1 MHNSLTPRYLV
12 ILVILGWSMFS
23 LWPTIQYQSLTDD
36 EKEDLREEGTLD
48 QIESQVIRQGLDLKG
63 GMYIE
68 LEADIP
74 TLIKNRTIDH
84 ALVIC
89 AFYFYNNH
97 IKGPFLINLVSLGD
111 FS

>member
-1 MHNSLTPRYLV
+1 MQNSLTPRYLV

-74 TLIKNRTIDH
+74 TLVKNLGFD
-84 ALVIC
+84 
-89 AFYFYNNH
+89 
-97 IKGPFLINLVSLGD
+97 LI
-111 FS
+111 

>member
-1 MHNSLTPRYLV
+1 MQNSLTPRYLV
-12 ILVILGWSMFS
+12 ILIILGWSMFS

-74 TLIKNRTIDH
+74 ILVKNLASNRNEKFDKVLNASVKKFKQIK
-84 ALVIC
+84 V
-89 AFYFYNNH
+89 
-97 IKGPFLINLVSLGD
+97 
-111 FS
+111 